1 MTKRRGSRI
10 AGVALAAL
18 FVALAAHAQEVHKC
32 TTAGAVSYQA
42 KACPQGDVVLPPPP
56 TPSDEEIR
64 QARDD
69 QSHQRF
75 QAENEVIMLRRHA
88 PAPRPTPTE
97 LSAHCDQ
104 LNQDNSDALDRREEL
119 RAPSELASHAE
130 LLQKAEA
137 EVARI
142 AQLATASNCRL
153 RR

>member
-1 MTKRRGSRI
+1 MTNRGASRI

-18 FVALAAHAQEVHKC
+18 CGTLAAHAQEVHKC
-32 TTAGAVSYQA
+32 KTAGAVSYQA
-42 KACPQGDVVLPPPP
+42 KTCPQGDVVLPAPL

-64 QARDD
+64 QALDD
-69 QSHQRF
+69 QSQLRF
-75 QAENEVIMLRRHA
+75 QAETGVIVPRRRA
-88 PAPRPTPTE
+88 PAPPSVPIG
-97 LSAHCDQ
+97 LSTHCEQ

-130 LLQKAEA
+130 LLQKVEA

>member
-18 FVALAAHAQEVHKC
+18 SVALAAHAQEVHKC
-32 TTAGAVSYQA
+32 TAAGAVSYQA

-56 TPSDEEIR
+56 TPSDEEMR

-69 QSHQRF
+69 LSHQRF
-75 QAENEVIMLRRHA
+75 QAESEVIMLRRHA
-88 PAPRPTPTE
+88 PVPRPTPAE

-104 LNQDNSDALDRREEL
+104 LNQDYLDALDRHEEL

-130 LLQKAEA
+130 LLRKAEA